1 MLRSLV
7 KRLMYL
13 SGGLG
18 LWHRVRNAHTLT
30 VVMFHR
36 ILEPADPRWTT
47 CDPDYT
53 LPVPLL
59 EASLRFFRRHYHVV
73 SLEQVLQA
81 RRGGARLPRRALL
94 ISFDDGWADNVDH
107 ALPALERA
115 GLPAVMF
122 VVADVVGRSQ
132 PFFQE
137 RLVSAWRRGVL
148 SLAEL
153 AAAIDPAAPPP
164 PEHLDGL
171 RPLITALEALDTE
184 QRERVLAPFA
194 AVLDDGLRHMVDVRE
209 LQRLRRGGVALG
221 VHGKTHTRITRV
233 ADPAVELEGA
243 RQALEATLEQSG
255 GAGEGTAA
263 MSFPFGTHDAAL
275 ADRARA
281 GGYELV
287 FTSVPVLNPTGGA
300 GVGWLLGRSGFEAG
314 TITDARGRFRPELL
328 ALDLFRRQ
336 RRRLA

>member
-1 MLRSLV
+1 
-7 KRLMYL
+7 MYL
-13 SGGLG
+13 SGVLG
-18 LWHRVRNAHTLT
+18 LWHRLRNAHTLT

-36 ILEPADPRWTT
+36 VLEPADPRWAT

-53 LPVPLL
+53 LSVPLL
-59 EASLRFFRRHYHVV
+59 EASLRFFRRHYRVV

-81 RRGGARLPRRALL
+81 RRGGAPLPPRALL

-122 VVADVVGRSQ
+122 VVSDVVGRSQ

-148 SLAEL
+148 PVADLAT
-153 AAAIDPAAPPP
+153 AIDPAAPPP
-164 PEHLDGL
+164 PENLLGL
-171 RPLITALEALDTE
+171 RRLIAALEALDAE
-184 QRERVLAPFA
+184 HRVRVLAPFA
-194 AVLDDGLRHMVDVRE
+194 AVLDDGLRHMVDVHE

-221 VHGKTHTRITRV
+221 LHGRTHSPITRV
-233 ADPAVELEGA
+233 ADPAIELEGA
-243 RQALEATLEQSG
+243 REALEATLDGSG
-255 GAGEGTAA
+255 GAGEGVAT
-263 MSFPFGTHDAAL
+263 MSFPYGAHDAAL
-275 ADRARA
+275 AERARD

-287 FTSVPVLNPTGGA
+287 FTSVPVLNPTDGA
-300 GVGWLLGRSGFEAG
+300 GVGWLLGRSGYEAG
-314 TITDARGRFRPELL
+314 TITDSRGRFRPELL
-328 ALDLFRRQ
+328 ALDLFRRR